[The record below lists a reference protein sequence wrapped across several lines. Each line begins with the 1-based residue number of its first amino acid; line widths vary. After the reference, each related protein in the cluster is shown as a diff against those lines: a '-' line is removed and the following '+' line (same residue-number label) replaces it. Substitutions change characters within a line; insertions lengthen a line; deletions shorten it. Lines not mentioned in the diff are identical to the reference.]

1 MRSKEKLEAERAIVE
16 DVVEVQSRNIEGLA
30 FGKDSRNAEKGRDL
44 REVKEIPGL
53 KACLEM
59 RGKGI

>member
-1 MRSKEKLEAERAIVE
+1 MHSSQLLHGHNPPNWAK
-16 DVVEVQSRNIEGLA
+16 RNG
-30 FGKDSRNAEKGRDL
+30 EKGRDL
-44 REVKEIPGL
+44 REVKEILGL